1 MEEWWPL
8 FTALANDA
16 QDSVRLLAVE
26 TALAFGDAL
35 PTKTT
40 HDLLL
45 PVVFRLA
52 GDRSWRVRYL
62 VGASFTGLMER
73 IFLPVGSMA
82 LDPLAIFT
90 ALLGDAEAEVR
101 TAAARQLATTCTHFS
116 QTDFERKVLPV
127 LRTLATD
134 PSMPVRA
141 AVATQ
146 LNPLSAIAGAELAAS
161 ALFPL
166 YTHFFADES
175 SQVRLNAVS
184 KMDVVC
190 QVMGIDKLSQSI
202 LPAIVHL
209 AEDKQ
214 WRVREAVI
222 EHLPTLTAH
231 LGEAFFDENLAKICL
246 ALLEDPVHQVRQSAV
261 HNVRALVDR
270 FGMAWCRDR
279 LLQPAMSRLVVNGS
293 YLRRTGV
300 VRLIAVLAPVAD
312 DVVFASL
319 ALPALKVLAADV
331 VPNVRLCVARVIG
344 DLAALVQTRASLAA
358 MASDF
363 APLLQQLVQDVD
375 VDVQFYATRALQ
387 LGVVQ

>member
-8 FTALANDA
+8 FTALAGDA

-35 PTKTT
+35 PAKTT

-73 IFLPVGSMA
+73 VFLSAGSTA

-101 TAAARQLATTCTHFS
+101 TAAARQLATTCAHFS

-222 EHLPTLTAH
+222 EHLPTLTSH
-231 LGEAFFDENLAKICL
+231 LGETFFDDNLARICL
-246 ALLEDPVHQVRQSAV
+246 ALLEDPVHQVRQSAIS
-261 HNVRALVDR
+261 NVRALVDR
-270 FGMAWCRDR
+270 FGMVWCGER
-279 LLQPAMSRLVVNGS
+279 LLQPAVSRLVANGS

-312 DVVFASL
+312 DAVFASL
-319 ALPALKVLAADV
+319 ALPALKTLAADA
-331 VPNVRLCVARVIG
+331 VPNVRLCVARAIG
-344 DLAALVQTRASLAA
+344 DLALLVQTRASLAG
-358 MASDF
+358 MARELV
-363 APLLQQLVQDVD
+363 PLLQKLVQDAD
-375 VDVQFYATRALQ
+375 GDVQFYATRALS
-387 LGVVQ
+387 VA